1 MRRKADDVR
10 ILRYIRDY
18 MLEHGW
24 SPSLRELGADVGL
37 KSLSSIH
44 RRLLSLDEQ
53 GLVQYR
59 GVRQLRVTAE
69 GLRKLDR
76 APGGVL
82 HLVAGHSL
90 ASSSA
95 RGIHLSSGCCGTL
108 TASSNCEVE

>member
-24 SPSLRELGADVGL
+24 SPSLRELGAGVGL

-59 GVRQLRVTAE
+59 GVRQLQVTAE

-76 APGGVL
+76 APGVVLSEVARHSQAIHAGGV
-82 HLVAGHSL
+82 
-90 ASSSA
+90 
-95 RGIHLSSGCCGTL
+95 HLSSGDCGTL
-108 TASSNCEVE
+108 TGSSNHYPE